1 MIKKEI
7 KLKRIRKIN
16 HQTEKE
22 NSLIYPT
29 LNKKYKI
36 NNSNGFIKSNIN
48 TTFKRKINTKN
59 NYIRTS
65 SAFLKRNYHNYLSKI
80 MQKNSSMNGVM
91 FRKNQLDSLL
101 YKLKKYSNELQTY
114 NYHKLQKLNLLKD
127 TLKQNELKLNKLLE
141 LQDIE
146 LPDEKISIKN
156 FNEIKLSKE
165 DIENKIYKLIEE
177 KEKIDYSLKNEEE
190 YNRTVEYMLEDE
202 KNRFLSIKK
211 ESNNIE
217 EKIRNLQKYQ
227 KIVNDNMML
236 YDKREE
242 KFQKLDKKIIK
253 DIKLVQKVKDEQD
266 LNNDKVQN
274 IINVKENK
282 LKELEENVRKLKSYK
297 NTDLKLSKIELKEK
311 VENAKEIERK
321 RINDEKK
328 CIEIIYCLYL
338 IQKFINEGHSFDKY
352 KLEQS
357 NEYQLLLLMNNE
369 ENMMIKNEVKRY
381 KNNEENK
388 YISDEDIKL
397 KEGKGPLNS
406 IFSNTNYKNMLS
418 TTSIDETKF
427 MRTTKNVVNN
437 STMSKTHKSS
447 RNTRHYSTRRIK
459 SNTQSISFRSCLD
472 LISFYSEDTNNLN
485 ELITKFKS
493 IKITK
498 EEIFNYIS
506 KLFSKLDFYRSLLDF
521 YHSKELVLEE
531 KKSKYDIKVKNI
543 ISNNYYNF
551 DELTTK
557 NPKCKQ
563 FLEKNETFIN
573 KMKNN
578 NNKIIMDKIIDKINK
593 KDEIDNMEEN
603 SEVKYNSDNTKI
615 EIDEE
620 NIIFKLSKDIINSNK
635 NFFLTCSDLLK
646 DIINTMNIQ
655 GDINNIDINKSFVEN
670 NNNKINE
677 ETEKKNNFEDNKYI
691 QTLKKITEFQKNKD
705 VIISD
710 NYKLLIQYIKSLIK
724 YCRENENVISK
735 EDFDEMNTD
744 LINKFYMKGEI
755 AQQID
760 KVFIQRFLA
769 KKNTNFNNIYIHF
782 NSLADA
788 VIENVKAIYELI
800 NSKENEKYLKENYYS
815 KKIIEELTNKNS
827 NKNYISPIK
836 LSQASVNES
845 QSIDGRSNKM
855 KSMRKFKK
863 IKSAKS
869 VTINKKF
876 FGDKF
881 EELCIDDEDNASI
894 ETQST
899 KKIKIK
905 RKRKVNSMDD
915 KIINKLYTPFLQKTT
930 YLRQL
935 NPNILGIKQMTS
947 SNSKDYHKILKMIGK
962 VDIISNQMNIYNNP
976 LLDTNKLCNNTYN
989 SLVKLIYNNTRKKN
1003 KK

>member
-1 MIKKEI
+1 M
-7 KLKRIRKIN
+7 KRIRKIN

-498 EEIFNYIS
+498 EDLTIFQNY
-506 KLFSKLDFYRSLLDF
+506 
-521 YHSKELVLEE
+521 
-531 KKSKYDIKVKNI
+531 
-543 ISNNYYNF
+543 
-551 DELTTK
+551 
-557 NPKCKQ
+557 
-563 FLEKNETFIN
+563 
-573 KMKNN
+573 
-578 NNKIIMDKIIDKINK
+578 
-593 KDEIDNMEEN
+593 
-603 SEVKYNSDNTKI
+603 
-615 EIDEE
+615 
-620 NIIFKLSKDIINSNK
+620 
-635 NFFLTCSDLLK
+635 
-646 DIINTMNIQ
+646 
-655 GDINNIDINKSFVEN
+655 
-670 NNNKINE
+670 
-677 ETEKKNNFEDNKYI
+677 
-691 QTLKKITEFQKNKD
+691 FQN
-705 VIISD
+705 
-710 NYKLLIQYIKSLIK
+710 
-724 YCRENENVISK
+724 
-735 EDFDEMNTD
+735 
-744 LINKFYMKGEI
+744 
-755 AQQID
+755 
-760 KVFIQRFLA
+760 
-769 KKNTNFNNIYIHF
+769 
-782 NSLADA
+782 
-788 VIENVKAIYELI
+788 
-800 NSKENEKYLKENYYS
+800 
-815 KKIIEELTNKNS
+815 
-827 NKNYISPIK
+827 
-836 LSQASVNES
+836 
-845 QSIDGRSNKM
+845 
-855 KSMRKFKK
+855 
-863 IKSAKS
+863 
-869 VTINKKF
+869 
-876 FGDKF
+876 
-881 EELCIDDEDNASI
+881 
-894 ETQST
+894 
-899 KKIKIK
+899 
-905 RKRKVNSMDD
+905 
-915 KIINKLYTPFLQKTT
+915 
-930 YLRQL
+930 
-935 NPNILGIKQMTS
+935 
-947 SNSKDYHKILKMIGK
+947 
-962 VDIISNQMNIYNNP
+962 
-976 LLDTNKLCNNTYN
+976 
-989 SLVKLIYNNTRKKN
+989 
-1003 KK
+1003 